1 MDGVIRGLVN
11 KIAINPN
18 MVKVLIEVMLSSW
31 NHKQGGINE
40 DYVHTLHKLDA
51 QLDFVNEDVENV
63 ALSSEN
69 HA

>member
-31 NHKQGGINE
+31 NHKQGEINE
-40 DYVHTLHKLDA
+40 DYVHTLHKLDT